1 VTVTNDIYTGY
12 GTAVNVA
19 KVMHYN
25 LMLSCVRR
33 VTVTNDICTGYGTT
47 VNVAKVMHYNLMLSD
62 EWQ

>member
-1 VTVTNDIYTGY
+1 
-12 GTAVNVA
+12 
-19 KVMHYN
+19 
-25 LMLSCVRR
+25 